1 MCICACMFVYVSV
14 CVYHSMCVFVY
25 CAHVYVHVC
34 VPELV
39 CTYVCVPQPECV
51 WGCMLQHVCMC
62 TAHLCVCIQMCAF
75 TCVCLCV
82 SHCMCVKDRTKDY
95 LQESFPMPLLGSQV
109 WWPIV
114 LVTFCCW
121 DKTLTRTNLGR
132 KVFISAYRLKSHYL
146 KPGQNSSKKLGT
158 GTEAEIR
165 EEHCLLACSQT
176 HHVQLSSHSPVL
188 PAQGWQHSQCAGP
201 SVSTGN
207 KEKTSQIS
215 PKISLLEAISPIKF
229 LLPRVLV
236 LP

>member
-1 MCICACMFVYVSV
+1 MFNVCVCICACMYVFVNV

-25 CAHVYVHVC
+25 VCTCVCACVCAWACVYICVC
-34 VPELV
+34 VIA
-39 CTYVCVPQPECV
+39 CVCV
-51 WGCMLQHVCMC
+51 CMLQHVCMC
-62 TAHLCVCIQMCAF
+62 TACLCVCIQMCAF
-75 TCVCLCV
+75 TCVCLCA
-82 SHCMCVKDRTKDY
+82 SHSMRGKDR
-95 LQESFPMPLLGSQV
+95 LQQSFPMMLLGSQV

-132 KVFISAYRLKSHYL
+132 KVFISVYKL

-158 GTEAEIR
+158 GTEAEIK
-165 EEHCLLACSQT
+165 EEHCLLACSRI

-215 PKISLLEAISPIKF
+215 PKISVLEAISPIKF